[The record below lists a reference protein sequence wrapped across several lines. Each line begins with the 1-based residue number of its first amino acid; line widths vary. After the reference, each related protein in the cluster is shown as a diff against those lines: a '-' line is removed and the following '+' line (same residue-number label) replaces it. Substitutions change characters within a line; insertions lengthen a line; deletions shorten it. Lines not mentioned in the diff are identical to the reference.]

1 MEGRLEAVM
10 QHDGKT
16 NAHNAAEPPNAAPAR
31 LLAGRRAS
39 SRACEPLHP
48 RLFTYNRRGWIP
60 RTSSYFRIL
69 LFPLKSCCLLAL
81 WLFQRKTLIRS
92 LFRVETS
99 WIFPLPLARPYLPFS
114 PKPPFLFQLLPCYC
128 SCCHWLC
135 LSFLLTRS
143 PGHSCS
149 LLQCQSQRKLGER
162 VVNPYV
168 ESEQINS
175 TSRGKVLEVFAS
187 EVTVISQGFT

>member
-1 MEGRLEAVM
+1 MESNGRKARGRDAARW
-10 QHDGKT
+10 QT
-16 NAHNAAEPPNAAPAR
+16 NAHGAAEPPHTAR
-31 LLAGRRAS
+31 WPYGLQQGRELLR
-39 SRACEPLHP
+39 P

-69 LFPLKSCCLLAL
+69 LFPLYSCCLLAL

-114 PKPPFLFQLLPCYC
+114 PKPPLLFQLLPCYC

-162 VVNPYV
+162 AVNPYV

-175 TSRGKVLEVFAS
+175 TSRGKVFAS